1 MMSDCLY
8 MLDKTCTLHPDQ
20 SECKKCNDRI
30 ISSDLPKKWIDPLI
44 IIDRNRNRIESLRNI
59 LAGGSAFL
67 MGGGPSANDM
77 ELEKLAMRGVW
88 TLAINNA
95 AGHPK
100 VRPQAMICADPP
112 RKFSHSIWLD
122 PGMMKFIPT
131 PKMKPRR
138 GTLRRKTADG
148 FELLGKS
155 ACDCPNV
162 WGFQRESWLMPDD
175 SFFRSNGAL
184 WGNHKSGVE
193 RTGQP
198 KTVCTFLLGLRV
210 LYYLG
215 ARRIYLLGVDFRM
228 TPEAGYSFGQAR
240 DEGACRS
247 NSGQFVVINNWLC
260 KMQEAGVFERFGL
273 SVYNTYE
280 RSGLRAFPYVPFVDA
295 VEDCRGGCEIVPDL
309 QNYYD
314 PVK

>member
-1 MMSDCLY
+1 MLDCLY
-8 MLDKTCTLHPDQ
+8 LLDKTCSLHPDD
-20 SECKKCNDRI
+20 SDCVECVERRTV
-30 ISSDLPKKWIDPLI
+30 SDLPKKWIDPLQ
-44 IIDRNRNRIESLRNI
+44 IIDRQRSRTDSLRGM
-59 LAGGSAFL
+59 LAGGAAFL
-67 MGGGPSANDM
+67 MGGGPSANDVN
-77 ELEKLAMRGVW
+77 LDLLLLRGVW

-100 VRPQAMICADPP
+100 VRPQAMVCSDPP

-122 PGMMKFIPT
+122 PQVMKFIPT
-131 PKMKPRR
+131 PKMKKRR
-138 GTLRRKTADG
+138 GTLRRKTPEG

-155 ACDCPNV
+155 ACDSPNV
-162 WGFQRESWLMPDD
+162 WGFRRDSWLRPDN
-175 SFFRSNGAL
+175 SFFRHYGAS

-198 KTVCTFLLGLRV
+198 KTVCTMLLGLRL

-228 TPEAGYSFGQAR
+228 TPDAGYSFGQAR

-247 NSGQFVVINNWLC
+247 NSGQFVVVNDWLC
-260 KMQEAGVFERFGL
+260 KMQAGGVFEQFGL

-280 RSGLRAFPYVPFVDA
+280 KSGLRAFPFVPFVEA
-295 VEDCRGGCEIVPDL
+295 VEDCRGGCEIIPDL
-309 QNYYD
+309 SSWYD